1 MRWFIKHSIFAG
13 LMTFCFLHFIAI
25 DVGAS
30 EKEERIRLLQ
40 EKMNALKA
48 QLELMQETRLRQQP
62 PTELPWQ
69 PIQEQGQERVA
80 YAQYV
85 YLLGAH
91 MSREDL
97 DSTLQ
102 QVYHIAAQDEM
113 EEKGALFVVPAL
125 SLVGGQQMSVDAY
138 NRQLAVE
145 LLLQV
150 GVPSAIE
157 GDC

>member
-1 MRWFIKHSIFAG
+1 
-13 LMTFCFLHFIAI
+13 
-25 DVGAS
+25 
-30 EKEERIRLLQ
+30 
-40 EKMNALKA
+40 
-48 QLELMQETRLRQQP
+48 MQETRLRQQP

-125 SLVGGQQMSVDAY
+125 SLVGGQQMSVDPIIG
-138 NRQLAVE
+138 NW
-145 LLLQV
+145 LLSSCCRSVCRRRLK
-150 GVPSAIE
+150 